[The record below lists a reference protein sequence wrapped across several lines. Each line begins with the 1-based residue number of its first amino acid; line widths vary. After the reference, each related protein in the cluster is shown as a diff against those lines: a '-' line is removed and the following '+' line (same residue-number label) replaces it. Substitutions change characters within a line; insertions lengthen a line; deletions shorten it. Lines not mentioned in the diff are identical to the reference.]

1 MAASCPSGRC
11 APGLTC
17 SGKARAGSSPAGPPS
32 RRGDESGPGGKG
44 SSVLGFCDWTGR
56 VGVRRGGCGGD
67 GPRVRG
73 RASGTLKGRILGPL
87 CLGHLGGQAE
97 SCQFTRSHIHQVL
110 LWRLVWAGHGDTI
123 LSKEARSPLSENLSL
138 QSSCRGWTAPGR
150 IPVLQGEQDQL
161 SSTSLPAWRCRD
173 SALLGAR
180 TVGPPGKGRWVCW
193 LSPGS
198 GT

>member
-1 MAASCPSGRC
+1 MDGPCW
-11 APGLTC
+11 
-17 SGKARAGSSPAGPPS
+17 GSE
-32 RRGDESGPGGKG
+32 RR
-44 SSVLGFCDWTGR
+44 LW
-56 VGVRRGGCGGD
+56 GD

-87 CLGHLGGQAE
+87 CLGHLGGQVE

-110 LWRLVWAGHGDTI
+110 LWHLVWARHGDTI

-173 SALLGAR
+173 SPSWVPAPWANQGRGGGCAGSALALGPSSCLTWGASLNLS
-180 TVGPPGKGRWVCW
+180 VSSSGGRRQCYQ
-193 LSPGS
+193 
-198 GT
+198 